1 MLDSIYHMT
10 FKLLNNRILAFN
22 CQDVAIFFAKL
33 KRTYLRYGTK
43 SVNH

>member
-33 KRTYLRYGTK
+33 KGHIYVMVL
-43 SVNH
+43 NL